1 MTLLADFELIR
12 PASLAEAVAARH
24 RYPGSRLLAGGTDL
38 MPNLRRGIGTVPALI
53 DITGLPGLQD
63 IVLEPAGLRIG
74 AGATLARLADDA
86 LVTLH
91 CPALAEA
98 ARQVAGPTHRS
109 VATLGGNL
117 CLDTRCV
124 FYNQS
129 AWWRQSNAFCLKHAG
144 ERCHVA
150 PTGSRCHAAYSGDTA
165 PVLLAL
171 GAKVELGGKAGTR
184 WIDLEDLFH
193 EDGAA
198 HLRLGEDEVLL
209 GVRIPLDSSFI
220 TEYEKARF
228 RGAIDFPLA
237 GVAVSL
243 RRDDDAL
250 TGLRIAITGTNSR
263 PILLAGCES
272 LLDQPLDD
280 TALQQIGKLV
290 QKQVSPMRTTM
301 TPSHYRRRV
310 AAALAIRLARRLF
323 TVQS

>member
-1 MTLLADFELIR
+1 MTPLADFELIR
-12 PASLAEAVAARH
+12 PANLAEVVAARH

-38 MPNLRRGIGTVPALI
+38 MPNLRRGIGTAPALI

-63 IVLEPAGLRIG
+63 IVLEPTGLRIG
-74 AGATLARLADDA
+74 AGATLARLADDP
-86 LVTLH
+86 LVSLH
-91 CPALAEA
+91 CPALADA

-129 AWWRQSNAFCLKHAG
+129 AWWRQSNAFCLKHNG

-150 PTGSRCHAAYSGDTA
+150 PTGNRCHAAYSGDTA
-165 PVLLAL
+165 PVLLVL
-171 GAKVELGGKAGTR
+171 GAKVELGGQAGTR
-184 WIDLEDLFH
+184 WIDMADLFH
-193 EDGAA
+193 NDGAA

-209 GVRIPLDSSFI
+209 GVRIPIAAGFI

-243 RRDDDAL
+243 RRDNDVL

-263 PILLAGCES
+263 PILLTGCES
-272 LLDQPLDD
+272 FLGRALDD
-280 TALQQIGKLV
+280 AALQQIGKLV

-310 AAALAIRLARRLF
+310 AAALATRLARRLY